1 MKAQPSQLIPRKPLE
16 NLELLFDTEELL
28 EELTSESQLM
38 KGAVEKGATSWLSVL
53 PIKAIG

>member
-28 EELTSESQLM
+28 KELTSES
-38 KGAVEKGATSWLSVL
+38 
-53 PIKAIG
+53 